1 MSTNNKSPMQFAFL
15 GALGAKL
22 LGAVG
27 VKAAAGALGAKVLGG
42 AVVGGAL
49 AGGRAIKK
57 GGDKRKEDIRKANRA
72 LKAREKAYR
81 DMDITNPYM
90 GLTNT
95 YAGMEN
101 VAEDLTVNQEAAQ
114 FQAEQG
120 AQQRANIM
128 QQLRG
133 AAGASGIAGLAQSLA
148 QQQTMEARQIS
159 TSIAEQESAN
169 ERMRVQEAARVQQM
183 QRGAEMQIQQ
193 QQAYGDLIRQQRE
206 MAREETLL
214 AGAYSRAGHALDAQ
228 TRYREGLIGGAT
240 NIVGGLAGGLSGS
253 TFNIN

>member
-1 MSTNNKSPMQFAFL
+1 M
-15 GALGAKL
+15 
-22 LGAVG
+22 
-27 VKAAAGALGAKVLGG
+27 
-42 AVVGGAL
+42 
-49 AGGRAIKK
+49 
-57 GGDKRKEDIRKANRA
+57 
-72 LKAREKAYR
+72 

-90 GLTNT
+90 GLTNA

-101 VAEDLTVNQEAAQ
+101 VFEDLTVNQEAAQ

-133 AAGASGIAGLAQSLA
+133 AAGTSGIAGLAQSLA

-159 TSIAEQESAN
+159 TSIAEQEAAN
-169 ERMRVQEAARVQQM
+169 QRLAAQQAGRTQEL
-183 QRGAEMQIQQ
+183 QRGAQMQLQG
-193 QQAYGDLIRQQRE
+193 QQAYGDVIRQQRE

-228 TRYREGLIGGAT
+228 TRYREGLIGAGSNIIGGAL
-240 NIVGGLAGGLSGS
+240 GALSGS
-253 TFNIN
+253 TFNIGTG

>member
-1 MSTNNKSPMQFAFL
+1 MSTNNKSPMKFAFL
-15 GALGAKL
+15 AGLAAKIGISTGL
-22 LGAVG
+22 LG
-27 VKAAAGALGAKVLGG
+27 GG
-42 AVVGGAL
+42 LL
-49 AGGRAIKK
+49 AGGLLAKK
-57 GGDKRKEDIRKANRA
+57 GIGAVKKGSQKRKDKVRKANQALRA
-72 LKAREKAYR
+72 KEKAYM

-90 GLTNT
+90 GLTNA

-101 VAEDLTVNQEAAQ
+101 VAEDLTVNQEAAR

-133 AAGASGIAGLAQSLA
+133 AAGTSGIAGLAQSLA
-148 QQQTMEARQIS
+148 QQQTMQARQIS

-169 ERMRVQEAARVQQM
+169 ERMRVQEASRIQQM

-193 QQAYGDLIRQQRE
+193 QQAYGDLIKQQRE

-214 AGAYSRAGHALDAQ
+214 AGAYSRAGFALDAQ
-228 TRYREGLIGGAT
+228 TRYREGLISGVTNVVGAGLGAALGGE
-240 NIVGGLAGGLSGS
+240 
-253 TFNIN
+253 

>member
-1 MSTNNKSPMQFAFL
+1 MSTNNKSPMKFAIPL
-15 GALGAKL
+15 GLKIFGGLMAAK
-22 LGAVG
+22 GISKGVG
-27 VKAAAGALGAKVLGG
+27 
-42 AVVGGAL
+42 
-49 AGGRAIKK
+49 AIKK
-57 GGDKRKEDIRKANRA
+57 GSQKRKDKVRKANQA
-72 LKAREKAYR
+72 LRARERAYM
-81 DMDITNPYM
+81 DIDITNPYM
-90 GLTNT
+90 GLTNA

-101 VAEDLTVNQEAAQ
+101 VAEDLTVNQEAAR

-133 AAGASGIAGLAQSLA
+133 AAGTSGIAGLAQSLA
-148 QQQTMEARQIS
+148 QQQTMQARQIS

-169 ERMRVQEAARVQQM
+169 ERMRVQEASRIQQM

-214 AGAYSRAGHALDAQ
+214 AGAYSRAGSALDAQ
-228 TRYREGLIGGAT
+228 TRYREGLISGVTNVVGAG
-240 NIVGGLAGGLSGS
+240 VGAALGNENL
-253 TFNIN
+253 FQ

>member
-1 MSTNNKSPMQFAFL
+1 MSTNNKPSPMKWIPLAI
-15 GALGAKL
+15 
-22 LGAVG
+22 
-27 VKAAAGALGAKVLGG
+27 
-42 AVVGGAL
+42 
-49 AGGRAIKK
+49 AGGLFAASKISKAVKK
-57 GGDKRKEDIRKANRA
+57 GGDKRKDEIRKANKELKIRERA
-72 LKAREKAYR
+72 YM

-90 GLTNT
+90 GLTNA

-101 VAEDLTVNQEAAQ
+101 VFEDLTVNQEAAQ

-133 AAGASGIAGLAQSLA
+133 AAGTSGIAGLAQSLA

-159 TSIAEQESAN
+159 TSIAEQEAAN
-169 ERMRVQEAARVQQM
+169 QRLAAQQAGRTQEL
-183 QRGAEMQIQQ
+183 QRGAQMQLQG
-193 QQAYGDLIRQQRE
+193 QQAYGDVIRQQRE

-228 TRYREGLIGGAT
+228 TRYREGLIGAGSNIIGGAL
-240 NIVGGLAGGLSGS
+240 GALSGS
-253 TFNIN
+253 TFNIGTG

>member
-22 LGAVG
+22 LGGKVL
-27 VKAAAGALGAKVLGG
+27 AGALGAKVLGG

-49 AGGRAIKK
+49 AGRAIKK
-57 GGDKRKEDIRKANRA
+57 GANKRKEDIRKANRE
-72 LKAREKAYR
+72 LKAREKAYM

-90 GLTNT
+90 GLTNA

-240 NIVGGLAGGLSGS
+240 NIVGAGLQGLSGA
-253 TFNIN
+253 TFNIGEIK